1 MTEEQELSAD
11 AQRASDATRYFGML
25 GRWWWLLVAGAALAG
40 TAAFFVTGTIQP
52 VYRASS
58 TLLINQVETPGSIV
72 YSDVLTSERLTQ
84 TYRELITKRP
94 VLEAVVDK
102 ANDPGLTVGELSS
115 KLNTTAV
122 KDTQLVTVSVR
133 DESPERAASLANL
146 VAQTFV
152 STETSDAITRAGT
165 TRVVEPAS
173 VPSTPISPNLRL
185 NVALAVLLG
194 LVLAGGLALLI
205 EYMDDTVKS
214 SEDVRLVTGMSTLVE
229 VGRLP
234 HDKDRLPLSSRGL
247 PMAEAETYAILRTNV
262 QFSSIAHPARVIL
275 VASANSGD
283 GKSTTA
289 SNFALACAEAGKTV
303 ALVDADL
310 RRPSL
315 HKAFSLENTT
325 GLTNLLLSD
334 APLTAEALMATSHP
348 NLFVVPS
355 GPLPPNPTELLEW
368 AGFDRVIEQLKSR
381 VDLIVLD
388 SAPLLA
394 VADARIL
401 AAKADATI
409 LVADQGRTRL
419 GALRAAYYA
428 ATRGNANVLGVVLNK
443 VRRGRGSYGYYY
455 YGKSY
460 RSDEGKPG
468 KPRGGGRMAR
478 PMALAAGAI
487 GRSGSRSGGGHGSV
501 FDVVLH
507 RDAKRK

>member
-1 MTEEQELSAD
+1 MTEAQELSAD
-11 AQRASDATRYFGML
+11 VQHATDAKRYFAML
-25 GRWWWLLVAGAALAG
+25 GRWWWLLLAGSALAGAA
-40 TAAFFVTGTIQP
+40 AFFITGTIQP
-52 VYRASS
+52 TYRASA

-94 VLEAVVDK
+94 ILESVVNK
-102 ANDPGLTVGELSS
+102 ADEPGLTVGELSS
-115 KLNTTAV
+115 KLDTKAV

-133 DESPERAASLANL
+133 DQSPERAARLANN

-152 STETSDAITRAGT
+152 GTETSDAITRPGT
-165 TRVVEPAS
+165 TRIVEPAA
-173 VPSTPISPNLRL
+173 VPSSPVSPDLRL

-194 LVLAGGLALLI
+194 LVLAGGLAFLI

-214 SEDVRLVTGMSTLVE
+214 SEDVRFASGMPTLVE

-234 HDKDRLPLSSRGL
+234 HDKDRIPLSSRGL

-262 QFSSIAHPARVIL
+262 QFSSIARPARVIL
-275 VASANSGD
+275 IASANSGD

-289 SNFALACAEAGKTV
+289 ANYALACAEAGKTV

-315 HKAFSLENTT
+315 HRAFGLDNSS
-325 GLTNLLLSD
+325 GLTNLLLKD
-334 APLTAEALMATSHP
+334 APLDASALVPTSHP
-348 NLFVVPS
+348 NLFVIPS

-368 AGFDRVIEQLKSR
+368 SGFDAVIEQLKSK
-381 VDLIVLD
+381 VDLVVLD

-409 LVADQGRTRL
+409 LVADQGRTRA

-428 ATRGNANVLGVVLNK
+428 AARANANVLGVVLNK
-443 VRRGRGSYGYYY
+443 VRRGRGSYGSYYY
-455 YGKSY
+455 ERSY
-460 RSDEGKPG
+460 AAHDGRSKEHGRV
-468 KPRGGGRMAR
+468 PR
-478 PMALAAGAI
+478 PITALAASTIA
-487 GRSGSRSGGGHGSV
+487 RSNGQGTGGQRGV
-501 FDVVLH
+501 IDVVLH